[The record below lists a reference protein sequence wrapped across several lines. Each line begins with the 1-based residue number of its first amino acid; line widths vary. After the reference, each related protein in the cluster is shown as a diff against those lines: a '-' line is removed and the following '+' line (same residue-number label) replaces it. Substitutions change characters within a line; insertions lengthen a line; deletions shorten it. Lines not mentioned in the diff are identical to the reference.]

1 MPKRGFIMKK
11 ILFEKED
18 KKRAS
23 KLFIGAIVFCCVMG
37 AFLALA
43 QYGGKEYSMR
53 TVDTALETY
62 FIDYNAYPDWEY
74 KSYKHLKVPTFKN
87 TSLTTPIGY
96 LQLMPTDTFSFD
108 ESYWYSYYSV
118 NDKEKKICGFIII
131 SPGPDR
137 DYDIDPVKD
146 YHPEDTESV
155 KMLINKR
162 YDSTNGTIS
171 SGDLFRVKK

>member
-1 MPKRGFIMKK
+1 MKK
-11 ILFEKED
+11 HN
-18 KKRAS
+18 KK
-23 KLFIGAIVFCCVMG
+23 KLLGIYITTIIFCCGVG
-37 AFLALA
+37 VFLALA

-53 TVDTALETY
+53 TVETALETY

-74 KSYKHLKVPTFKN
+74 KSYKYLKVPTFKN

-118 NDKEKKICGFIII
+118 NDKENKVFGFIII

-137 DYDIDPVKD
+137 DYDIDPVKEYNPKD
-146 YHPEDTESV
+146 PESI
-155 KMLINKR
+155 KKLIEKK
-162 YDSTNGTIS
+162 YDETNGTIS
-171 SGDLFRVKK
+171 SGDLFRIKK

>member
-1 MPKRGFIMKK
+1 MENSLIKK
-11 ILFEKED
+11 HHKN
-18 KKRAS
+18 
-23 KLFIGAIVFCCVMG
+23 KLLGICITTIIFCCIIG

-53 TVDTALETY
+53 AVETALETY

-74 KSYKHLKVPTFKN
+74 KSYKYLKVPTFKN

-96 LQLMPTDTFSFD
+96 LQLMPTDPFSFD

-118 NDKEKKICGFIII
+118 NDKENKVFGFIII

-137 DYDIDPVKD
+137 DYDIDPVKEYNPKD
-146 YHPEDTESV
+146 PESI
-155 KMLINKR
+155 KKLIEKK
-162 YDSTNGTIS
+162 YDKTNGTIS
-171 SGDLFRVKK
+171 NGDLFRVKK